1 MSLFLRQPRQV
12 WSADTNTR
20 MTTINSTKTTP
31 SNNNDHQAESPC
43 HNDCLLRMDQ
53 VSKIFPVTH
62 DRRKHLK
69 AIVNQLGHGR
79 AIEGH
84 QVLSGISLC
93 INRGDSLGIIGE
105 NGAGKSTLLKL
116 ITSVLHPTR
125 GEIRLNART
134 AALLELGAGFHPEFS
149 GLDNLRL
156 VAAIAGLNRQQIAE
170 REQAIIEFADIGD
183 YIHHPV
189 KHYSSGM
196 VVRLGFAIM
205 TQTDPEL
212 LITDEALA
220 VGDSMFQR
228 KCQRWIDQFLDSGG
242 TMILVSHGMDQ
253 VKRLCR
259 RAIWLHEGQIRAEGD
274 TSEVVAQYLTYQDQ
288 RYEQQH
294 ATQPPSFHGTT
305 YGLTR
310 FVINARESVQITA
323 GDPFTIE
330 ATLHSP
336 DQRPPVIAIGIKTAA
351 GTAVFGT
358 TSEMAEVTPRQV
370 SDHRFEIQVQFDST
384 LLQPGEYRVFGHA
397 MDPEGLRLFDTVSCA
412 LHIEGVRDHPDGFV
426 RLMTE

>member
-1 MSLFLRQPRQV
+1 
-12 WSADTNTR
+12 
-20 MTTINSTKTTP
+20 
-31 SNNNDHQAESPC
+31 
-43 HNDCLLRMDQ
+43 MDQ

-62 DRRKHLK
+62 DRRRHLK
-69 AIVNQLGHGR
+69 AIVHQLSHGR
-79 AIEGH
+79 ATEGH
-84 QVLSGISLC
+84 QVLTDISLR
-93 INRGDSLGIIGE
+93 IHRGESIGIIGE

-125 GEIRLNART
+125 GQIRLQART

-156 VAAIAGLNRQQIAE
+156 VAAIAGLNRQQIAQ
-170 REQAIIEFADIGD
+170 REAAIIDFAEIGR

-205 TQTDPEL
+205 TQTEPEL

-242 TMILVSHGMDQ
+242 SMILVSHGMDQ
-253 VKRLCR
+253 VRRLCHR
-259 RAIWLHEGQIRAEGD
+259 TLWLDDGRIRAQGD
-274 TSEVVAQYLTYQDQ
+274 TDEVVARYLTHQDQ

-294 ATQPPSFHGTT
+294 ATQPPSFHGTM

-310 FVINARESVQITA
+310 FVINQSDSIHIAPGE
-323 GDPFTIE
+323 PFTIE
-330 ATLHSP
+330 ASLHSP

-358 TSEMAEVTPRQV
+358 TSEMAEVIPEQV
-370 SDHRFEIQVQFDST
+370 AAHRFEISVRFDSSS
-384 LLQPGEYRVFGHA
+384 LEPGEYRVFGHA

-412 LHIEGVRDHPDGFV
+412 LTIDGERSDSEGFV
-426 RLMTE
+426 RLMTP